1 MRRGLQRYSKD
12 FMQTAIQK
20 MDNGTTLSDLA
31 RELGLSKSTLKYWA
45 DHREKFLGDGKSLK
59 TAVSKNHEKYLRE
72 SWKLRFKSLK
82 AIESQIEGASLQNLI
97 KLLTEL
103 REGQTQIGP
112 LPSSGKSGV
121 AQAVVEKKAEISL
134 TVSQFL
140 SRKLE
145 VDLSAA
151 PPEPTP
157 GAEDSPAPDET
168 ARPEEGERS
177 AT

>member
-20 MDNGTTLSDLA
+20 LDNGMTLSDLA

-45 DHREKFLGDGKSLK
+45 DHREKFLGDGKSLQSAA
-59 TAVSKNHEKYLRE
+59 TKNHGKYLRE
-72 SWKLRFKSLK
+72 SWRLRFKTLK
-82 AIESQIEGASLQNLI
+82 AIEGQIDGASLQNLI

-112 LPSSGKSGV
+112 LPGNGKPGM
-121 AQAVVEKKAEISL
+121 AQAVVEKRAEISL
-134 TVSQFL
+134 TVSEFL
-140 SRKLE
+140 SKKLKG
-145 VDLSAA
+145 DLSAA

-157 GAEDSPAPDET
+157 GAAESPTPSEPAPI
-168 ARPEEGERS
+168 EGGENS

>member
-20 MDNGTTLSDLA
+20 LDNGMTLSDLA

-45 DHREKFLGDGKSLK
+45 DHRDKFLGDGKSLK
-59 TAVSKNHEKYLRE
+59 SAANKNHEKYLRE
-72 SWKLRFKSLK
+72 TWRLRFKTLK
-82 AIESQIEGASLQNLI
+82 AIEGQIEGASLQNLI

-112 LPSSGKSGV
+112 LPAGKPGV

-134 TVSQFL
+134 TVSEFL
-140 SRKLE
+140 SKKLE
-145 VDLSAA
+145 GDLSVA
-151 PPEPTP
+151 PPEPTIDA
-157 GAEDSPAPDET
+157 AERAVPAAPAT
-168 ARPEEGERS
+168 TTGGENS